1 MDNNVAQWIGEIQSL
16 QQQLARV
23 QQELAAARAS
33 AEHWRSLYTTEA
45 QQRRDQVQA
54 AQTQLDRLQTRI
66 GEGQNP
72 SKPSQTNFLNAAE
85 QAVEQLPPD
94 RLKPKLIDRTV
105 ECEHLHQELAR
116 LREAL
121 KTEREN
127 HAKTRTDLTT
137 ALGDTV
143 SLISSTKTTNI
154 SPNIP
159 QFLDPIPDTDQ
170 SALEEPTLS
179 QLAPTDEPKQL
190 NPGSD
195 LPLPQLPASGS
206 QGAS

>member
-23 QQELAAARAS
+23 KQELAAARAS

-45 QQRRDQVQA
+45 QQRRDQVHA
-54 AQTQLDRLQTRI
+54 AQTQIEQLQTRI
-66 GEGQNP
+66 AQEQNP
-72 SKPSQTNFLNAAE
+72 PKPSPANLLNAAE
-85 QAVEQLPPD
+85 QEVEQLPPD

-105 ECEHLHQELAR
+105 ECERLLQELAG

-143 SLISSTKTTNI
+143 SLISSAKATNV
-154 SPNIP
+154 SPTIP
-159 QFLDPIPDTDQ
+159 QFLDGITD
-170 SALEEPTLS
+170 AGELEEPAPS
-179 QLAPTDEPKQL
+179 QLAGTEEPKQL
-190 NPGSD
+190 NPSSD

-206 QGAS
+206 PGAS

>member
-23 QQELAAARAS
+23 KQELATARAS

-54 AQTQLDRLQTRI
+54 AQTQLERLQTQV
-66 GEGQNP
+66 GQGQNVV
-72 SKPSQTNFLNAAE
+72 KPSQTNLLNAAE
-85 QAVEQLPPD
+85 QEIEQLPLEG
-94 RLKPKLIDRTV
+94 LKPKLIDRTV
-105 ECEHLHQELAR
+105 ECEHLRQELAG
-116 LREAL
+116 LRETL

-143 SLISSTKTTNI
+143 SLISSAKTTNV

-159 QFLDPIPDTDQ
+159 QFLESIPSDE
-170 SALEEPTLS
+170 SPLEEPAPSL
-179 QLAPTDEPKQL
+179 LAGIDVPKQL
-190 NPGSD
+190 NSSSD
-195 LPLPQLPASGS
+195 LPRPQLPASGS
-206 QGAS
+206 QESS